1 VTLTV
6 SDLLVL
12 RTGEVFWLQSMLEI
26 FKPMMFNQAITG
38 FSLGEKK
45 QPTNQKKK
53 KPKKEQKNPHTPD
66 EPVIAD

>member
-1 VTLTV
+1 MTLTV

-38 FSLGEKK
+38 FSLWKK
-45 QPTNQKKK
+45 KKKKK
-53 KPKKEQKNPHTPD
+53 KPKKEQKNPHRPD
-66 EPVIAD
+66 EPVLAD